1 MCVWRGVL
9 KAMLGIFFNCFP
21 LCLLKQDLSL
31 NFELNIL
38 AMVAGYKALGYS
50 CLCTHSTAIA
60 DVHLHI

>member
-31 NFELNIL
+31 NFELKMMIWL
-38 AMVAGYKALGYS
+38 DWLPAKPRASLVS
-50 CLCTHSTAIA
+50 VPLC
-60 DVHLHI
+60 